1 MNDIECSSLIQSE
14 NDEEQGNYY
23 THYYYYW
30 RMVSDN
36 KCARSEIIIE

>member
-23 THYYYYW
+23 YNYW

-36 KCARSEIIIE
+36 KCSRSEIIIE